1 MAACRLVAAAI
12 LAVCKASYA
21 LHMLL
26 LLVGG
31 IMVAVAHVPRR
42 LSENRQPKNLPSIA
56 LPFLPETN
64 VVPTMT
70 RCVTSKKTY
79 LTLK

>member
-1 MAACRLVAAAI
+1 MAEPAGLWRRPSLLV
-12 LAVCKASYA
+12 KR
-21 LHMLL
+21 HMLQL
-26 LLVGG
+26 LAGG

-70 RCVTSKKTY
+70 RCVTSKQIPFT
-79 LTLK
+79 T